1 MQSQPVGRS
10 PAGRR
15 GLGRRGAAV
24 AELEVIGMEDPVAQR
39 RMLAAL
45 EALGPDDVG
54 HARGLNPDLGGD
66 AGIKVGGAGEEPRFA
81 GAVVAAALAV
91 HGRRGLAKIML
102 RSVES
107 IENPGSISLL
117 EN

>member
-10 PAGRR
+10 PACRR
-15 GLGRRGAAV
+15 GVGRCGAAV
-24 AELEVIGMEDPVAQR
+24 AKHEKLRVKEPVAQG
-39 RMLAAL
+39 RMHPAL

-54 HARGLNPDLGGD
+54 HAGGLNPDLGGD
-66 AGIKVGGAGEEPRFA
+66 AGIEVGGAGEEPRFA
-81 GAVVAAALAV
+81 GAVVAATLPV
-91 HGRRGLAKIML
+91 HGRRGLARIML

-107 IENPGSISLL
+107 IENPRSISLL